1 LLLLGAGIARAADD
15 GRTTTSGPR
24 TLTVSKANEVNPDG
38 ETITV
43 DGKGYDNTKGI
54 YVAFCVVQPADKA
67 PSPCGGGQDRSGS
80 SGESV
85 WVSSNPPL
93 SARGLTTPYGKGGT
107 FHVQIHVQ
115 AMLNETTDCR
125 KVLCA
130 ISTRNDHT
138 RSSDRS
144 QDVYVPM
151 HFVGGTTLTTA
162 PPAPTTT
169 PSGGKAAPATTT
181 TTIDPSS
188 LAAPLATISSDHR
201 QVNAGGK
208 SLHATQTDGLG
219 SGSQVQVEGFGYDTT
234 KGIYVSLCFINEA
247 NAPGPC
253 ASGSAGQSAWIS
265 SNPPAYGKG
274 LATPYLDRGAF
285 MVTLT
290 LDPVIDTDHDC
301 TRAACAIATRNDDT
315 HADDHS
321 QDLMLPVSFAP
332 GKHAT
337 NLHLKAPS
345 KAEDGPNLLVRLA
358 AAALVV
364 AVAGGAAFAV
374 RARRAKL

>member
-1 LLLLGAGIARAADD
+1 LLLLGAGAARAADD

-24 TLTVSKANEVNPDG
+24 TLTVSKANDVNPAG

-93 SARGLTTPYGKGGT
+93 YARGLTTPYGKGGT
-107 FHVQIHVQ
+107 FHVQVHVQ

-144 QDVYVPM
+144 QDVYVPL

-162 PPAPTTT
+162 APAPTTT
-169 PSGGKAAPATTT
+169 APGGKVAAATTT

-188 LAAPLATISSDHR
+188 LAAPLATISPGHT

-208 SLHATQTDGLG
+208 SLRAVQVDGLYDG
-219 SGSQVQVEGFGYDTT
+219 FLLQVEGVGYDTT
-234 KGIYVSLCFINEA
+234 KGIYVSLCFINEQ
-247 NAPGPC
+247 NAPAPC

-265 SNPPAYGKG
+265 SNPPDYGKD
-274 LATPYLDRGAF
+274 LAVPYSDRGGF
-285 MVTLT
+285 QVELT
-290 LDPVIDTDHDC
+290 LDPVIDSDHDC
-301 TRAACAIATRNDDT
+301 RQVACAIATRNDDT
-315 HADDHS
+315 HPGDHS
-321 QDLMLPVSFAP
+321 QDLMVPVAFT
-332 GKHAT
+332 GKVRAT
-337 NLHLKAPS
+337 TRLSAPS
-345 KAEDGPNLLVRLA
+345 DAEDGPNLLVRLA